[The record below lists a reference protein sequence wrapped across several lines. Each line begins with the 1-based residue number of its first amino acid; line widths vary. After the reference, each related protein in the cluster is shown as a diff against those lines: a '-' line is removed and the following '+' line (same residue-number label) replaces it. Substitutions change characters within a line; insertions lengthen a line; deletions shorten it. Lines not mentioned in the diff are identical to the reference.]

1 MQAFVHTASLKVR
14 GKTHLALAAAFLFFV
29 LYSAPHRVHHLFEE
43 LGVSP
48 KSSDDAPNPN
58 APHDHPTQNS
68 AHDNAGH
75 EHDHSSGGSAKADCV
90 AQAVAQ
96 NFHLA
101 PAQAIEVSY
110 PKLSRKLNRLI
121 RSRGIIISVLL
132 LSPNARLLRPKLQ
145 LSRSYS
151 RQSSPGLSLTG
162 LDTLMLYYFV

>member
-48 KSSDDAPNPN
+48 KSSDDAANPN
-58 APHDHPTQNS
+58 APHDHPNQNS

-110 PKLSRKLNRLI
+110 PKLESETQ
-121 RSRGIIISVLL
+121 
-132 LSPNARLLRPKLQ
+132 PA
-145 LSRSYS
+145 
-151 RQSSPGLSLTG
+151 
-162 LDTLMLYYFV
+162 DTLTWHYHFRPSPFSQRAPPPA